1 MVAVTV
7 LFEVLMTRTL
17 ELLSGTYRKLP
28 LGVIPECDGLPT
40 PVIVDATVFAVPLAP
55 GPAVPERSVT
65 DDAVNFARTVP
76 SPHPVAVTVNVVPG
90 CVPVTVNE
98 QPSAVPALVMS
109 LSVRPVIDSLNES
122 PKV

>member
-1 MVAVTV
+1 M
-7 LFEVLMTRTL
+7 
-17 ELLSGTYRKLP
+17 
-28 LGVIPECDGLPT
+28 PECIGEPT
-40 PVIVDATVFAVPLAP
+40 PLIVEATAFGSPFVP
-55 GPAVPERSVT
+55 GPAVPARSVN

-76 SPHPVAVTVNVVPG
+76 SPQPVAVTVNVVPG
-90 CVPVTVNE
+90 CVPVTENE